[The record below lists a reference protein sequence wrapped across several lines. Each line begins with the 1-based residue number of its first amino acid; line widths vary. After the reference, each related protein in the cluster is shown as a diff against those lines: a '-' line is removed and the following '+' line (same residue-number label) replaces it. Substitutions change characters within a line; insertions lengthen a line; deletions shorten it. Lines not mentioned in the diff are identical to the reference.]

1 MCKCDIINHI
11 KKGKKMRPLEEIYA
25 MIDLAN
31 DTDGNCSGMSYEEG
45 VKNALE
51 WVLCQVDEEP
61 IEV

>member
-1 MCKCDIINHI
+1 
-11 KKGKKMRPLEEIYA
+11 MRTLDEIYA

-31 DTDGNCSGMSYEEG
+31 DTDGKCSGMSYEEG

-51 WVLCQVDEEP
+51 WALGQVDEEP